1 MWRMSTG
8 WCRSTSSPVCRRRS
22 RNWRKFSCIEALR
35 KRREVVGGR
44 GLSYLD
50 RHRTT
55 IQAAKDETV
64 SGQKTMK
71 ALVLRKHGGLDELE
85 VVTDHPLPA
94 AVAGHV
100 VIRVRASSF
109 NYHDVFTVRGMPGI
123 KVPLPVV
130 VGLDMAGEITEV
142 GPGVAPWKAGDRV
155 LVNPL
160 NKKKGLMGEML
171 DGGMAEYCLVAA
183 DQLIAMP
190 SGVSFEDAASLPVAY
205 GTAHRML
212 ITHDTVKA
220 GERVLILGA
229 SGGVGTGCII
239 LAKHL
244 GAEVIACTSSP
255 EKMQKLKAL
264 GADEVLNVKE
274 TDFSKWAVEKYGK
287 PQRRSY
293 DGGVDVVINFTGG
306 DTWHPSLRCLKRGGR
321 LLVCGATAGY
331 DPKEDLRYIWS
342 FELKVIGSNS
352 FYDDNLAAL
361 MEMIQRGEVKPVID
375 KVLPLEEAA
384 EGLRLIQD
392 REVIGKVVVAP

>member
-1 MWRMSTG
+1 M
-8 WCRSTSSPVCRRRS
+8 
-22 RNWRKFSCIEALR
+22 NAN
-35 KRREVVGGR
+35 
-44 GLSYLD
+44 
-50 RHRTT
+50 
-55 IQAAKDETV
+55 
-64 SGQKTMK
+64 KTMR

-85 VVTDHPLPA
+85 VVNDHPMPA
-94 AVAGHV
+94 AVEGHV

-130 VGLDMAGEITEV
+130 VGLDMAGEIAEI
-142 GPGVAPWKAGDRV
+142 GGGVAGWKMGDRV

-183 DQLIAMP
+183 DQLVAMP
-190 SGVSFEDAASLPVAY
+190 AGVSFEDAAALPVAY

-212 ITHDTVKA
+212 ITHDTVRK
-220 GERVLILGA
+220 GDRVLVLGA
-229 SGGVGTGCII
+229 SGGVGTGCVI

-244 GAEVIACTSSP
+244 GAEVIACTSST
-255 EKMQKLKAL
+255 EKMKKLREL
-264 GADEVLNVKE
+264 GADEVINVKE

-352 FYDDNLAAL
+352 FYDDDLQAL
-361 MEMIQRGEVKPVID
+361 MKLVAAGNMRPVID
-375 KVLPLEEAA
+375 KVLPLEQAR